1 MSDVRRWLA
10 RYRVRLGFLSAVVAL
25 WLAKPTPRSLA
36 AGALVAIVGEAI
48 RIWAAGHLE
57 KGREVTVSGP
67 YRFMRHPLYL
77 GSAIIG
83 AGFAIASGSVI
94 VWLLIVLYLTATI
107 TSAIRSEER
116 HLTDKFGS
124 AYPEYR
130 DGRAPSVGRRF
141 SIARAVANR
150 EYRAVGGLLAVL
162 ALLAWKVL

>member
-1 MSDVRRWLA
+1 MSDVRRRLA
-10 RYRVRLGFLSAVVAL
+10 RYRVRLGFLSAVLAL

-67 YRFMRHPLYL
+67 YRFTRHPLYL

-83 AGFAIASGSVI
+83 AGFAIASDSVL

-107 TSAIRSEER
+107 TSAIRSEED

-130 DGRAPSVGRRF
+130 EGRAASVVRRF
-141 SIARAVANR
+141 TLARAVANR
-150 EYRAVGGLLAVL
+150 EYRAVAGLVAVL
-162 ALLAWKVL
+162 ALLAWKAL